1 MKEAVQEKTSVLIVD
16 NEVAFAS
23 TLAGRL
29 QLRGYDATAV
39 YCAEDAFE
47 SIKKSSLDVMLLD
60 LIMPGTSGMEAL
72 LTVKSSTPKV
82 FVVLL
87 TGHMDIEKELDGISF
102 DDFSFIMKPVDISTL
117 TAIID
122 GAKRKMTNKKRL
134 VES

>member
-1 MKEAVQEKTSVLIVD
+1 MKKAVQEKTSVLIVD
-16 NEVAFAS
+16 NEVEFAS
-23 TLAGRL
+23 TLAERL

-47 SIKKSSLDVMLLD
+47 SIKKSSPDVMLLD

-72 LTVKSSTPKV
+72 LTVQSSAPEV

-87 TGHMDIEKELDGISF
+87 TGHLDIEKELDGISL
-102 DDFSFIMKPVDISTL
+102 DNLSFITKPVDISKL

-122 GAKRKMTNKKRL
+122 GAKRKMTNKKRS
-134 VES
+134 VEP